1 VDSGAGAGAGNYSEH
16 GAAIIRW
23 IVSQSL
29 LGNARDYDFV
39 GAAWES
45 PPPQPAEFSNAG
57 ASVGFE
63 SSAVL
68 SSN

>member
-16 GAAIIRW
+16 GAATIRW
-23 IVSQSL
+23 IAAQSL
-29 LGNARDYDFV
+29 PGNARDYDFA

-45 PPPQPAEFSNAG
+45 PPPQAAEFSNTG
-57 ASVGFE
+57 TPVEFE
-63 SSAVL
+63 SAVL

>member
-23 IVSQSL
+23 IVAQSL
-29 LGNARDYDFV
+29 LGNARDYDFA

-45 PPPQPAEFSNAG
+45 PPAQPAEFSNAG

-63 SSAVL
+63 SAVL

>member
-16 GAAIIRW
+16 GAETIRS
-23 IVSQSL
+23 IVAQRL
-29 LGNARDYDFV
+29 LGDAHDYDFA

-45 PPPQPAEFSNAG
+45 LPPQAAESSNTE
-57 ASVGFE
+57 ASAGFE
-63 SSAVL
+63 PAAL

>member
-16 GAAIIRW
+16 GTATIRW
-23 IVSQSL
+23 IVAQSL
-29 LGNARDYDFV
+29 LGNARDYDFA

-45 PPPQPAEFSNAG
+45 PALQAAEFSNTG

-63 SSAVL
+63 SAVL

>member
-23 IVSQSL
+23 IVAQSL
-29 LGNARDYDFV
+29 LGNARDYDFA

-45 PPPQPAEFSNAG
+45 PPPQAAESSNAG
-57 ASVGFE
+57 TSVGFE
-63 SSAVL
+63 STVL

>member
-16 GAAIIRW
+16 GSATIRW
-23 IVSQSL
+23 IAAQSL
-29 LGNARDYDFV
+29 LSNARDYDFA

-45 PPPQPAEFSNAG
+45 PPPQAAEFSNTE

-63 SSAVL
+63 SSVL